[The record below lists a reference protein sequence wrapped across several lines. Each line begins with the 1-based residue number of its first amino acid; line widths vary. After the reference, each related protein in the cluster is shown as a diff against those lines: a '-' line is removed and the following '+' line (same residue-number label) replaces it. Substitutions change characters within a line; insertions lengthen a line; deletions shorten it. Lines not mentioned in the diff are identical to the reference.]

1 MVVMVEQAEMCT
13 SKRLHCC
20 VHCAVLV
27 IIIVLEMGFLE
38 AVTSVMGVREQIA
51 M

>member
-13 SKRLHCC
+13 SKRLHCF
-20 VHCAVLV
+20 VRCAVLV
-27 IIIVLEMGFLE
+27 IIIVLEMDFLE

-51 M
+51 L